1 MNASEAECIFGH
13 ELTAHRR
20 LCLAGGVR
28 LSERKGEARRFAGG
42 KGARRKRKDRRF
54 SNENACLFGANS
66 RIRTGDLLIT
76 NQLLYQLSHI
86 SNRNLLNHYSKS

>member
-28 LSERKGEARRFAGG
+28 FSERKGEARRFAGG
-42 KGARRKRKDRRF
+42 KGRAEKEKTGVF
-54 SNENACLFGANS
+54 
-66 RIRTGDLLIT
+66 RTKMPVFVELIAGFEPAT
-76 NQLLYQLSHI
+76 C
-86 SNRNLLNHYSKS
+86 